1 MPPTPSASG
10 RTLRALRQYFVTG
23 LLALLPVVVTLYIA
37 YRIVV
42 FFDQA
47 SALLPLKHPIPG
59 LGLIITLVFITLF
72 GMLVSNILGQSL
84 VRLLEWFF
92 DRVPLVRSIY
102 DGIKQIIGT
111 FANRPK
117 DGGFKAVVLVPYPDP
132 VSRAMGFVMNEDVA
146 PGRIG
151 VFIPFSPPTGGYLLF
166 FNRSEVESSDLSVD
180 AAMKLL
186 ISGGTIIPNGQVAQP
201 KGEVMRG

>member
-1 MPPTPSASG
+1 MPPAQTSKG

-23 LLALLPVVVTLYIA
+23 LVALLPVVVTVYIA

-47 SALLPLKHPIPG
+47 SALLPLTHPIPG
-59 LGLIITLVFITLF
+59 LGLIITFVFITLF
-72 GMLVSNILGQSL
+72 GMLVSNILGQSF
-84 VRLLEWFF
+84 VRIVEWSFE
-92 DRVPLVRSIY
+92 RVPLVRSIY
-102 DGIKQIIGT
+102 DGLKQIIGT
-111 FANRPK
+111 FTRK
-117 DGGFKAVVLVPYPDP
+117 QGEEGFKSVVLVPYPDP

-146 PGRIG
+146 PGRVG

-166 FNRSEVESSDLSVD
+166 FNRDEVESSDLTVD

-186 ISGGTIIPNGQVAQP
+186 ISGGTIIPNGKVSQP
-201 KGEVMRG
+201 KGEVLRR

>member
-1 MPPTPSASG
+1 MPPTQTRG
-10 RTLRALRQYFVTG
+10 RAWRALRQYFVTG
-23 LLALLPVVVTLYIA
+23 LVALLPVAITVYIA

-47 SALLPLKHPIPG
+47 SALLPLKYEIPG

-84 VRLLEWFF
+84 VRLLEWAF
-92 DRVPLVRSIY
+92 DRVPVVRSIY
-102 DGIKQIIGT
+102 DGVKQIIGT
-111 FANRPK
+111 FTKRGDRN
-117 DGGFKAVVLVPYPDP
+117 GFQSVVLVPYPDP

-146 PGRIG
+146 PGRVG

-166 FNRSEVESSDLSVD
+166 FNRNEVEPSALSVD
-180 AAMKLL
+180 EAMKLL
-186 ISGGTIIPNGQVAQP
+186 ISGGTIVPNGSTEKAP
-201 KGEVMRG
+201 GEAIRG